1 MNLDNNIVVCVTMS
15 KKCPD
20 RFIPKR
26 VVGVAQ
32 YERDLEWEEA
42 ILKMISESNRV
53 SALNNSPLK
62 THHVQVSPTPSP
74 PGVFEKPVL
83 SSAEKEQQRREEERI
98 KKGNIR

>member
-1 MNLDNNIVVCVTMS
+1 MP
-15 KKCPD
+15 KKPD

-53 SALNNSPLK
+53 SALNNSPK